1 MRSSHLREAQ
11 LIGYVYQTLA
21 DAEREGMDRHL
32 EGCTRCRTR
41 LGDHESMQRR
51 IHYGLVGS
59 LRKARPSSRMTFAA
73 LAPNLKRG
81 RRWAA
86 LWTVAGRFAYAA
98 AIFALALLVST
109 LAGGPRRGQPIGSS
123 FPAATSIPPTPESA
137 LASKHA
143 LLIIQEHFNASEYDA
158 PRTLL
163 ETKGATVIVAAPS
176 PGPLTAYEGNMTV
189 EPDIVLGDVEVTDHD
204 VIVFVGGWPYDSD
217 IPEMQRIAREAVAE
231 DKLVAA
237 ICTSL
242 PVLAKA
248 DVVEGVRIPLPAHL
262 PTAVQ
267 ELEEAG
273 AVLVQGTQVERDGRF
288 ITGRDPASSF
298 EFGEAIVAALGE

>member
-1 MRSSHLREAQ
+1 
-11 LIGYVYQTLA
+11 
-21 DAEREGMDRHL
+21 
-32 EGCTRCRTR
+32 
-41 LGDHESMQRR
+41 
-51 IHYGLVGS
+51 
-59 LRKARPSSRMTFAA
+59 
-73 LAPNLKRG
+73 
-81 RRWAA
+81 
-86 LWTVAGRFAYAA
+86 
-98 AIFALALLVST
+98 
-109 LAGGPRRGQPIGSS
+109 
-123 FPAATSIPPTPESA
+123 
-137 LASKHA
+137 
-143 LLIIQEHFNASEYDA
+143 
-158 PRTLL
+158 
-163 ETKGATVIVAAPS
+163 
-176 PGPLTAYEGNMTV
+176 MTV